1 MFDFAHLFLVWLYIV
16 IVMLISLDSKYNGEV
31 RKEKA
36 QKKLFRSHLIL
47 DLMNILFDI

>member
-36 QKKLFRSHLIL
+36 QKKLSYSTFLCPPP
-47 DLMNILFDI
+47 